1 MPEKTQ
7 PFVPTSPFHQLLGS
21 LGGHLCDHF
30 VADLRTRLAE
40 GHVVEVANA
49 VVFAAVATPVALT
62 DAEIDLLITTLAGHG
77 EATAM
82 AETIRRA
89 ACR

>member
-7 PFVPTSPFHQLLGS
+7 HLVPAPHLQQLLGS
-21 LGGHLCDHF
+21 LGGHLCDDF
-30 VADLRTRLAE
+30 VADLRARLAD

-62 DAEIDLLITTLAGHG
+62 GPEIELLITTLAGHG